1 MKRKSEKSSK
11 EKVIEQCLQQ
21 GGILLVGKPAEKPKE
36 VVVPDLA
43 QKLAKLN
50 RVLSRRVAGQVR

>member
-1 MKRKSEKSSK
+1 MKGKSEKSHN
-11 EKVIEQCLQQ
+11 EKVIAQCFQQ
-21 GGILLVGKPAEKPKE
+21 GGILLAGKPAQKPKE

-50 RVLSRRVAGQVR
+50 RVLSRRVCRGK